1 MSVEDVIRS
10 QKIGFLG
17 IGNLGQSILRAFLDS
32 GLVQKDKILITNRT
46 EKKLQKI
53 SEDFGVPS
61 VPTAEQLIDESQ
73 VVILGVKPQDLYQAI
88 EPIASTF
95 HDDHVVISLAA
106 GVSLRDIEK
115 LIPNTKKILRVMPN
129 TAAKIKQ
136 SVIAYTGTLA
146 IRPHLG
152 WIEKLLSSMG
162 YVVEVDDGDEMEAL
176 LVASSS
182 GIGFLLEFMIYWQEW
197 LEERGIA
204 EPIARKITAQVFA
217 GAAGLAADAQNTS
230 FEELQKK
237 VTSLK
242 GVTAA
247 GLDSMR
253 ELEIERALR
262 ISFEKAALRDQE
274 LGHNWA
280 NSQQNKLR

>member
-53 SEDFGVPS
+53 SEDFGVRS

-152 WIEKLLSSMG
+152 WIEKLLSTMG
-162 YVVEVDDGDEMEAL
+162 YV
-176 LVASSS
+176 
-182 GIGFLLEFMIYWQEW
+182 
-197 LEERGIA
+197 
-204 EPIARKITAQVFA
+204 
-217 GAAGLAADAQNTS
+217 
-230 FEELQKK
+230 
-237 VTSLK
+237 
-242 GVTAA
+242 
-247 GLDSMR
+247 
-253 ELEIERALR
+253 
-262 ISFEKAALRDQE
+262 
-274 LGHNWA
+274 
-280 NSQQNKLR
+280 